1 MSNFYQTIRHFLVDS
16 LIVAGT
22 VCIVV
27 LTKNTVSV
35 LNTVNTAS
43 LPKLNGICDNANGI
57 MGDFKK
63 ESLPKLNEICDNA
76 NGIMGDFKKESLPKL
91 NGIMGDFKEESL
103 PKLNRIMGN
112 ASETNADDPNF
123 TCLLHNVNKT
133 LDELNGI
140 IANFKKANT
149 TLANQVQGS
158 PDVRGKT
165 SEEIAEMQSAQP
177 SIFQRMVSHLPFTGS
192 SDKNKDA

>member
-16 LIVAGT
+16 LIVAST
-22 VCIVV
+22 VCVVV
-27 LTKNTVSV
+27 LAKNTVSV

-57 MGDFKK
+57 MGDFKEK
-63 ESLPKLNEICDNA
+63 SLLKLNVICDNV
-76 NGIMGDFKKESLPKL
+76 NG
-91 NGIMGDFKEESL
+91 
-103 PKLNRIMGN
+103 IMGN
-112 ASETNADDPNF
+112 ASETNADNPNSPKNL
-123 TCLLHNVNKT
+123 TCLLHNANKT

-140 IANFKKANT
+140 IAEFKKANT
-149 TLANQVQGS
+149 TLANQVQG
-158 PDVRGKT
+158 PLKDRGKT